1 MFRFWDSS
9 LISPVICYK
18 GSFSEIRIR
27 IVISH
32 FHNTRFLI
40 PVINPLQIMRLLCI
54 IDIQVFGD
62 WALIE
67 IRFHNFLLGIFN
79 GRRIFEK
86 IEIGSFCKR
95 NIEFEIY
102 FIINFESW
110 LSFVRF
116 SLKDI
121 SAI

>member
-40 PVINPLQIMRLLCI
+40 PIINPLQIMRLLYI

-102 FIINFESW
+102 FIS
-110 LSFVRF
+110 RF
-116 SLKDI
+116 NNMSY
-121 SAI
+121 